1 MKRLG
6 VVGIVVE
13 NRVENAPKVNSVLT
27 EFGDIILGR
36 LGLPNKDKGAN
47 VIALI
52 VEGTN
57 DEFGALT
64 GKLGAIKGVS
74 VCSAL
79 SKEEK

>member
-36 LGLPNKDKGAN
+36 LGLPNKGQRHKRH
-47 VIALI
+47 
-52 VEGTN
+52 
-57 DEFGALT
+57 
-64 GKLGAIKGVS
+64 
-74 VCSAL
+74 CSDSRRYKRRIRCL
-79 SKEEK
+79 NWKTW

>member
-6 VVGIVVE
+6 VVGIVIE

-27 EFGDIILGR
+27 EFGDIIIGR
-36 LGLPNKDKGAN
+36 LGVPNKDKGTN

-64 GKLGAIKGVS
+64 GKLGSIKGVS

-79 SKEEK
+79 SKE

>member
-57 DEFGALT
+57 DDFGALT
-64 GKLGAIKGVS
+64 GNLV
-74 VCSAL
+74 L
-79 SKEEK
+79 

>member
-6 VVGIVVE
+6 VVGIVIE
-13 NRVENAPKVNSVLT
+13 NRVENAPKVNGVLT
-27 EFGDIILGR
+27 EFGDIIIGR
-36 LGLPNKDKGAN
+36 LGVPNKDKGTN

-64 GKLGAIKGVS
+64 GKLGSIKGVS

-79 SKEEK
+79 SKE